1 MDYQEETGLPLDG
14 NAAAGLLG
22 ELFALDVT
30 VAEITCGSCGVVAE
44 VGETRVYGGVMGA
57 IFRCPN
63 CDSVVMRL
71 VHAPVGI
78 WLDMR
83 GSHCLF
89 TRVDQAL
96 LTPGEHHNPPAPS
109 LIG

>member
-1 MDYQEETGLPLDG
+1 MDHQEESDLPLDG

-30 VAEITCGSCGVVAE
+30 AAEITCSSCSFVAA

-57 IFRCPN
+57 IFRCPH
-63 CDSVVMRL
+63 CDSIVMRL
-71 VHAPVGI
+71 VRTPVGI

-83 GSHCLF
+83 GSRRLF
-89 TRVDQAL
+89 ARSVEL
-96 LTPGEHHNPPAPS
+96 
-109 LIG
+109 

>member
-1 MDYQEETGLPLDG
+1 VNHQEETGLPLDG

-30 VAEITCGSCGVVAE
+30 VAEITCGGCGVVAE

-71 VHAPVGI
+71 VHTPVGI

-83 GSHCLF
+83 GSSCLF
-89 TRVDQAL
+89 
-96 LTPGEHHNPPAPS
+96 APS
-109 LIG
+109 VER